1 MSVREDLAV
10 LPCDQSSEFNQY
22 CKFKISDKSD
32 CYYIYLVYRPPSAE
46 AASKDKLCDLLSR
59 AEKNS
64 IFVGDFNLPGVD
76 WNSGEAR
83 GEDDRVIQVLQE
95 TNLTQLVDFKTHIR
109 GGCLDLVITNMPE
122 KVSNVVEAGR
132 LGKSDHVIIQ
142 FDLELNSCQR
152 GERKVIKNWKRA
164 DWTRIK
170 SRLAATAWP
179 ATNDG
184 VTTEEAWQQLRD
196 AVDKLVKEYVPECE
210 FKPRKTDWMRSEVL
224 RELRKKRRLWKK
236 AKNGGNKE
244 EYEQAAKRVKN
255 LIRSAK
261 RSLEKKLASEKD
273 GNKKPFFKY
282 IKKKTGSKVGI
293 GPITKESGELA
304 TEGEEMAEELNKY
317 FSSVFTR
324 EDTANVPVPP
334 PMRTR
339 SRLTKSFVTTQKVRR
354 KIRQLKP
361 HSAAGPDGIALKLLQ
376 QCEDEL
382 APVLA
387 MLYRKVL
394 NSEQVPAEWKT
405 ASVIPIFNPL
415 VPGNFFFEFLHQNWW
430 RGALHE

>member
-32 CYYIYLVYRPPSAE
+32 CYYIYLVYRPPSAG

-196 AVDKLVKEYVPECE
+196 VVDKLVKEYVPECE
-210 FKPRKTDWMRSEVL
+210 FKPRKTDWMTSEVL

-261 RSLEKKLASEKD
+261 RSLEKK
-273 GNKKPFFKY
+273 
-282 IKKKTGSKVGI
+282 TGK
-293 GPITKESGELA
+293 
-304 TEGEEMAEELNKY
+304 
-317 FSSVFTR
+317 
-324 EDTANVPVPP
+324 
-334 PMRTR
+334 
-339 SRLTKSFVTTQKVRR
+339 
-354 KIRQLKP
+354 
-361 HSAAGPDGIALKLLQ
+361 
-376 QCEDEL
+376 
-382 APVLA
+382 
-387 MLYRKVL
+387 
-394 NSEQVPAEWKT
+394 
-405 ASVIPIFNPL
+405 
-415 VPGNFFFEFLHQNWW
+415 
-430 RGALHE
+430 